1 MIKNIKLILFFLVFI
16 ICSCASESYDNSDLI
31 EAQHIQ
37 TIYFQLLENPKF
49 YNDYPENWKIYNEF
63 EINTA
68 KRFYLESTQN
78 ENN

>member
-1 MIKNIKLILFFLVFI
+1 MNIIKFTLLFLIFI
-16 ICSCASESYDNSDLI
+16 LCSCATKSYDNSDLI

-49 YNDYPENWKIYNEF
+49 YNDYPDNWKIYNEF

-68 KRFYLESTQN
+68 KQFYLENIQN